1 MMKFQSQLEAVE
13 RAMPFERMESGKISP
28 ETAQPVG
35 PQVQAK
41 KKM

>member
-13 RAMPFERMESGKISP
+13 SAMPFARIESGNTSP

-41 KKM
+41 KAM

>member
-1 MMKFQSQLEAVE
+1 MKFQSQFEAVE
-13 RAMPFERMESGKISP
+13 SAMPFARIESEKTSP

-41 KKM
+41 KVM